1 MGVIVTSIV
10 PVTSAVP
17 ATDGISL
24 TGVLLVMG
32 VTLLIRVAPQCNECC
47 PVMSVVGVLII
58 FMYHKFVGTYSNVC
72 TKTRHVALNH

>member
-24 TGVLLVMG
+24 TGVLLLMG
-32 VTLLIRVAPQCNECC
+32 VTLLIRNECC

-58 FMYHKFVGTYSNVC
+58 FMYHKFAGTYSNVC